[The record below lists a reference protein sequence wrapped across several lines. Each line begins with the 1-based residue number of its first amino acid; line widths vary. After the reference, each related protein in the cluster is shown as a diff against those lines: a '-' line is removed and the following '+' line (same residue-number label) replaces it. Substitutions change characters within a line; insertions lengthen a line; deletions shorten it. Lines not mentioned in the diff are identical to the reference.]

1 LDIVLNLLVDRP
13 SFMPELDTGEYK
25 PYEKEVEEEEL
36 MR

>member
-1 LDIVLNLLVDRP
+1 MDKP
-13 SFMPELDTGEYK
+13 SIMPELDSGEYK